1 MSLLY
6 PTRMSLIIILLALPL
21 MVTAQSGPTQGTATA
36 SPLITTSPCNPNN
49 SDLVENKIAIL
60 QEVRQIFDKLGS
72 EPIPGVASNLAG
84 QQASKFSFWL
94 RDSSED
100 IGRLLSYG
108 KQFLQMCDWNTTTGP
123 GDAQRESLH
132 RMIASFSLNY
142 LLLQQR
148 LQQENRQFTTLTG
161 IMKARLAAAQSAIT
175 TIR

>member
-1 MSLLY
+1 
-6 PTRMSLIIILLALPL
+6 MSLIILLLALPL
-21 MVTAQSGPTQGTATA
+21 AVAAQSGPAQGTAAA

-60 QEVRQIFDKLGS
+60 REVREIFGKLGS
-72 EPIPGVASNLAG
+72 EPLPRMASNFAG
-84 QQASKFSFWL
+84 QQANKFSFWL

-100 IGRLLSYG
+100 IGRLVSYG
-108 KQFLQMCDWNTTTGP
+108 EQFLQMCEWITTTGQ
-123 GDAQRESLH
+123 GDTQRESLH

-148 LQQENRQFTTLTG
+148 LQQENRQFTTLSG

-175 TIR
+175 TIQ

>member
-1 MSLLY
+1 MSLLCR
-6 PTRMSLIIILLALPL
+6 TRMSLIIILLALPL
-21 MVTAQSGPTQGTATA
+21 MVAAQSGPAQGTVAA

-60 QEVRQIFDKLGS
+60 REVRQIFDKLGS
-72 EPIPGVASNLAG
+72 EPIPRMASNFAG
-84 QQASKFSFWL
+84 QQANKFSFWL

-108 KQFLQMCDWNTTTGP
+108 EQFLQMCDWVTTTGQ
-123 GDAQRESLH
+123 GDAHLESLH
-132 RMIASFSLNY
+132 LMIASFSLNY

-148 LQQENRQFTTLTG
+148 LQQENRQFTTLAG
-161 IMKARLAAAQSAIT
+161 IMKARLTATQSAIA